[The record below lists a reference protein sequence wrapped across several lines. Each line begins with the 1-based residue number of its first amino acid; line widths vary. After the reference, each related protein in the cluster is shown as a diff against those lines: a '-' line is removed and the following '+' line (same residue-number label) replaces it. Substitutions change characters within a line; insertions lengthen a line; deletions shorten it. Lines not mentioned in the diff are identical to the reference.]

1 MTGSNAQHGDGN
13 VFGDGATSTVIKTY
27 MIFKGDHAAFMR
39 VFGAFLSDV
48 GKIEVPMN
56 PFVFST
62 YDTGIVWGQQ
72 AIEEV
77 CYVLSAKFGVDV
89 RTADSYVRGR
99 MVTVIPNGNFDAK
112 QARRFG
118 TLKWGAQS
126 RAAYRA
132 YIDRLKTWEPEPET
146 VAR

>member
-1 MTGSNAQHGDGN
+1 MSGPNTQRGDGN
-13 VFGDGATSTVIKTY
+13 IYGDNSSSTVIKTL

-56 PFVFST
+56 PFVFSG

-77 CYVLSAKFGVDV
+77 CFVLSAKFGVDV

-99 MVTVIPNGNFDAK
+99 MVIVIPNGNFDANQTK
-112 QARRFG
+112 RFG
-118 TLKWGAQS
+118 TQKWGTQS

-132 YIDRLKTWEPEPET
+132 YIDRLKTWEPKSGT